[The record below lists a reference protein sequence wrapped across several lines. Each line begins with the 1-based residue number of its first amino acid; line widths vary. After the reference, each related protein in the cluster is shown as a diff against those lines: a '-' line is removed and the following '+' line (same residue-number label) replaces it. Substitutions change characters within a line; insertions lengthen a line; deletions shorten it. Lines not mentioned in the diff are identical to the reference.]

1 MLTTV
6 KRGLAP
12 ALMAV
17 LLLAMP
23 AAAKGGNTSDGPLQQ
38 KVQQEI
44 SKKKQWSNVTAT
56 VADGVVT
63 LTGTTKTYA
72 DKQKAEKK
80 AERIDGVRAVVNQI
94 VVDAGSVSDDQL
106 FQTIADKLRYD
117 RVDQGLIL
125 GVNRRGM
132 NSSVTAGNTFNNFN
146 IDVKNGVVTI
156 SGNART
162 EADSASAI
170 ALVENTAGVK
180 DVIDNIEI
188 APASGMDDQ
197 LRIRV
202 ARAVYGDPVLSKYAI
217 DPQRPIRIIVENGHV
232 TLDGMVLNEMDKNVA
247 GIRANEVSGV
257 FSVKNNLMVAN
268 QQPK

>member
-6 KRGLAP
+6 RRVLAP
-12 ALMAV
+12 ALLAL
-17 LLLAMP
+17 LLLAIP
-23 AAAKGGNTSDGPLQQ
+23 AAAKSGNTSDGPLQQ
-38 KVQQEI
+38 KVQQELG
-44 SKKKQWSNVTAT
+44 KKKQWSNVHAT

-63 LTGTTKTYA
+63 LTGTVKTYA
-72 DKQKAEKK
+72 DKQRAEHKAEHT
-80 AERIDGVRAVVNQI
+80 DGVRAVVNQI
-94 VVDAGSVSDDQL
+94 VVDAGSASDEQL

-117 RVDQGLIL
+117 RVDQGLIM
-125 GVNRRGM
+125 GVNR
-132 NSSVTAGNTFNNFN
+132 NVTAGNTFNNFN

-162 EADSASAI
+162 DTDAASAV
-170 ALVENTAGVK
+170 ALVENTPGVK

-188 APASGMDDQ
+188 APASIMDDQ

-202 ARAVYGDPVLSKYAI
+202 ARALYGDPVLSKYAM

-247 GIRANEVSGV
+247 GIRANGVSGA